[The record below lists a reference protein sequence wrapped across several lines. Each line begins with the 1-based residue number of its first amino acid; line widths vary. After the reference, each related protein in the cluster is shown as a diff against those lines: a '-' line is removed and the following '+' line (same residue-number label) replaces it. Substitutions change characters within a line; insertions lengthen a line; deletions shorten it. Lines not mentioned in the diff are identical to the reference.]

1 MSLVSAAIFLHLGVA
16 IALGQVVAAAPLNA
30 GQATAGPP
38 VQTPDSA
45 APTRFYYFTTPRST
59 LETEVHSIP
68 PPDTARFSHLKD
80 AFADAGCSGDSM
92 KVQQVADKANAP
104 PNLICAWP
112 GKTAFTIV
120 VVAHYPHT
128 GKGQGAVENWS
139 GAILLP
145 YLYRAGQAQPRE
157 NTWVFLESG
166 GKSGSEAY
174 IKSLSR
180 EQKRQIRA
188 VIALDALGVGPVAR
202 YYTPNPDNTPW
213 LPGSSVHLQMALM
226 FAILSDNRVPRPE
239 QTSPL
244 RWLSIDDSQP
254 FRYSSIP
261 SIFIHSIPDK
271 DASIPG
277 SGKDTASAIDPNAY
291 YQNYRAIAVYLIDL
305 DGLASKL
312 KSGDPVWHGV
322 GGQYH
327 LDKND
332 LPIPR

>member
-1 MSLVSAAIFLHLGVA
+1 LVSAAIFLRLGVA
-16 IALGQVVAAAPLNA
+16 IALGPMIATPINA
-30 GQATAGPP
+30 GQATTTAP
-38 VQTPDSA
+38 VQTPDSAA

-59 LETEVHSIP
+59 LEAEVHSIP
-68 PPDTARFSHLKD
+68 PTDKARFSHLKD
-80 AFADAGCSGDSM
+80 AFAEAGCSGDSM
-92 KVQQVADKANAP
+92 KVQPVPDKASAAA
-104 PNLICAWP
+104 NLICAWP

-145 YLYRAGQAQPRE
+145 YLYRAVQAQPRE

-166 GKSGSEAY
+166 GKSGSELY

-202 YYTPNPDNTPW
+202 FYSANPDNTPW

-226 FAILSDNRVPRPE
+226 LAILS
-239 QTSPL
+239 
-244 RWLSIDDSQP
+244 
-254 FRYSSIP
+254 
-261 SIFIHSIPDK
+261 
-271 DASIPG
+271 
-277 SGKDTASAIDPNAY
+277 NAY

-312 KSGDPVWHGV
+312 KADDPVWHGV